1 MKQLPVLIVIDV
13 QDGFLDPAW
22 GNSTNPK
29 CEENIK
35 LLLDLWRA
43 KEAPI
48 VLVRHDSASPNSK
61 LSPNSPGNA
70 LQSRVLGK
78 HDLLI
83 SKSVNSAF
91 YGTPDLHEW
100 LKANDYRDVVIC
112 GITTNHCC
120 ETTAR
125 MAGNL
130 GYEVTFVLDAT
141 RAYDMT
147 DVNGKVISADEVMRM
162 TGANLDVEFAT
173 VVDTKYVLER
183 FA

>member
-22 GNSTNPK
+22 GNSANPK

-35 LLLDLWRA
+35 SLLDLWRT

-48 VLVRHDSASPNSK
+48 VLVRHDSVSPNSK

-70 LQSRVLGK
+70 LQSGVLGK

-162 TGANLDVEFAT
+162 TGANLNGEFAT